1 MWRRLLCINCVKIK
15 SAIDL
20 GFQLYHGLTGKNPQQ
35 WRYISKMKQM
45 IAEGQK
51 NRMSKL
57 QHMVS
62 RRDVAQEM
70 FCRMGQEA

>member
-35 WRYISKMKQM
+35 WRYISKVKQM

-51 NRMSKL
+51 KRTSVL
-57 QHMVS
+57 RHMVS
-62 RRDVAQEM
+62 RRDAAREM
-70 FCRMGQEA
+70 FCGMGQEA